1 MTFRATT
8 IERAYQLAESGTCRT
23 IGDVKR
29 QLQIEGFS
37 NIQDQLFGQSTNKA
51 LRDRCKASYRPAA
64 DEEAPLSPDSASPTP
79 DAAV

>member
-8 IERAYQLAESGTCRT
+8 IERAYELAEGGTCRT

-37 NIQDQLFGQSTNKA
+37 NIQDQLFGLSTTKA
-51 LRDRCKASYRPAA
+51 LRDRCKASFRPAEDDA
-64 DEEAPLSPDSASPTP
+64 GPAAPVADSASPN
-79 DAAV
+79 AGV

>member
-1 MTFRATT
+1 MTFRSTA
-8 IERAYQLAESGTCRT
+8 IERAYELAESGTCRT

-37 NIQDQLFGQSTNKA
+37 NIQDQLFGLSTTKA

-64 DEEAPLSPDSASPTP
+64 GDASPGAMDPDSVSPDAG
-79 DAAV
+79 V